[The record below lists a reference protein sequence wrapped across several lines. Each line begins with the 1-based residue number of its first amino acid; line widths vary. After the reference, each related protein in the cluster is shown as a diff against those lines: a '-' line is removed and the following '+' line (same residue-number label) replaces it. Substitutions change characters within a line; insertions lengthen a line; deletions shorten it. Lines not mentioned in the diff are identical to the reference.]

1 MTDKIIFNIWF
12 DTIHAVTGPVVAEKT
27 AIEAG
32 NARLADF
39 AVWRIGE
46 AIWMWAIEVFI
57 AARVTLYKFVG
68 L

>member
-39 AVWRIGE
+39 AVWRSDLDVSDRG
-46 AIWMWAIEVFI
+46 VHCGP
-57 AARVTLYKFVG
+57 RYTV
-68 L
+68 